1 MHRCDG
7 VYRLHVCQKK
17 SQYFGY
23 ITADHL
29 DGDKISYAEQASAGK
44 VILVL
49 PGSRNEGPLILQS
62 LNIQGSEYT
71 KGRECIYLELH
82 DHDVDSIV
90 NLYPKCIRANKQIEK
105 VKVEFVLKHSYFKRL
120 HKAIDQLSDEVIS
133 KLVPCNPS
141 DFSIQELNGYAP
153 VCTHMIKMVKEIVF
167 LDRDRE
173 KGNIPNS
180 QMSALCKILQIDS
193 QCKAPVLIVG
203 SFGTGKTRLL
213 ARTAYQ
219 TLYNDRSAKVL
230 VCAHHQRS
238 VDSLMEDYFLKMI
251 KEGWKCN
258 TMVRLIPE
266 GWHSQY
272 KHEYEDYYKTI
283 SQMKVLDKSSLKLVL
298 TTFSSSLLL
307 LQCVGKGHFTHILLD
322 EGAQSR
328 EPETIAP
335 LCLANKNTKIVI
347 AGDHKQVCKFLKY

>member
-7 VYRLHVCQKK
+7 VYQLHVCQKK

-29 DGDKISYAEQASAGK
+29 DGDKISYAEQASEEK
-44 VILVL
+44 VTLML

-62 LNIQGSEYT
+62 LNIQEFEYT
-71 KGRECIYLELH
+71 KGCECIYIQLYHH
-82 DHDVDSIV
+82 DIKSIV
-90 NLYPKCIRANKQIEK
+90 NLYPDCIRANKQIEK
-105 VKVEFVLKHSYFKRL
+105 VEVTFVLKHSYFEQL
-120 HKAIDQLSDEVIS
+120 HKAIDQLSDKVIS

-141 DFSIQELNGYAP
+141 DFSIQEPNGC
-153 VCTHMIKMVKEIVF
+153 VCTDMKQMVKEIVF
-167 LDRDRE
+167 LDGE

-180 QMSALCKILQIDS
+180 QMSALCKILQINS
-193 QCKAPVLIVG
+193 CKAPVLIVG

-219 TLYNDRSAKVL
+219 ILHNDRNAKVL
-230 VCAHHQRS
+230 VCAHHQKS
-238 VDSLMEDYFLKMI
+238 VESLMENYFLKMI

-266 GWHSQY
+266 GWHYHY
-272 KHEYEDYYKTI
+272 KREYDQDYYKTI
-283 SQMKVLDKSSLKLVL
+283 SQTKALDKSSLKLVL

-307 LQCVGKGHFTHILLD
+307 LRCVGKGHFTHILLD

-347 AGDHKQVCKFLKY
+347 AGDHKQVRNFFKILIF